1 MIGISL
7 GFPSG
12 RFHATPWGRHVN
24 EGAPEWPPSPWRFLR
39 ALVATWKRKLDDRL
53 GAAEVESLLR
63 PLTVPPH
70 YVLPPATASH
80 TRHFMPWFKKGPQ
93 DKTLV
98 FDGFAGLA
106 RDARVLLLWPDAT
119 LGPLQRDQLE
129 LLLRHLNFL
138 GRAEAWCSARLLG
151 EAEAA
156 EAQREVNCRPV
167 TAGTTV
173 ADQEVVR
180 VLCADPDTAFGNEH
194 TPKVETVSGRGKART
209 SVFTPLYD
217 PDWHLCMETLALHQ
231 DKWSD
236 PPGSLWVSYAR
247 PRHCFKI
254 EPVRHA
260 LRSQTTRRL
269 QVARFALDSSV
280 LPLVTETLPV
290 AESARLVL
298 MGIYG
303 RQFPAPDGARGRSP
317 VFSGKA
323 ADGRPLEAMATPITC
338 PPTRTATAAWI
349 ISRSSR
355 PRASTSVSSKLS
367 TCCASFR
374 NATAKPRAIPCGYYS
389 WPSPPWKNATPC
401 LCALRPS
408 GSRSPPSSRLVTS
421 RNAAPNAI
429 PSRCGTR
436 RPGSSRW
443 SSVRKWRDG
452 LNVVLTSLAFPSDR

>member
-323 ADGRPLEAMATPITC
+323 ADGRPLEGHGHAYYL
-338 PPTRTATAAWI
+338 PTDEEI
-349 ISRSSR
+349 G
-355 PRASTSVSSKLS
+355 RAHV
-367 TCCASFR
+367 
-374 NATAKPRAIPCGYYS
+374 
-389 WPSPPWKNATPC
+389 
-401 LCALRPS
+401 
-408 GSRSPPSSRLVTS
+408 
-421 RNAAPNAI
+421 
-429 PSRCGTR
+429 
-436 RPGSSRW
+436 
-443 SSVRKWRDG
+443 
-452 LNVVLTSLAFPSDR
+452 